1 MSARRASGQRP
12 SPRDGAPRRALVA
25 LFFATVA
32 VFSDLYIT
40 QPILPLLSREFG
52 VPAPTAA
59 LTLSVVVLMIALV
72 SNAWGPL
79 ADAFG
84 RKPVMVFSCALLAV
98 PTFLCAAAPTLPA
111 LVFLRALQGILVPG
125 VTAVAVA
132 YLGDQFAGPKL
143 GPAVGGWVAASVT
156 GGLTGRVGSGWIA
169 SHLSWRAPF
178 LVFGAFTLA
187 GALGMARFLP
197 TSERGSPLSVGIAFR
212 EMLGHLRDRRL
223 VGGFL
228 IGGSV
233 FFGFIGIF
241 TYLPYYLT
249 APPFRLSTGLI
260 SAIYLVYG
268 AGILTS
274 IAAGRL
280 SGRFGRRALMATG
293 FFIAAFAAI
302 LSLVRAL
309 PVVIVSLVVLCVGM
323 FFVQGTAPA
332 FVNATAREA
341 KGGAGALY
349 TTFYYLG
356 ATFGSVLPGYAW
368 QAFGW
373 PGVVA
378 ACLGAFALGLLADF
392 FLCA

>member
-1 MSARRASGQRP
+1 MAGP
-12 SPRDGAPRRALVA
+12 SLHADRKALLA

-32 VFSDLYIT
+32 VFADLYVT

-52 VPAPTAA
+52 VPAPAAA

-72 SNAWGPL
+72 SSAWGPL

-84 RKPVMVFSCALLAV
+84 RKPVMVWSCALLAL
-98 PTFLCAAAPTLPA
+98 PTFLCAAAPTLP
-111 LVFLRALQGILVPG
+111 ILVLFRGAQGLLLPG

-132 YLGDQFAGPKL
+132 YLGDQFGGSRL
-143 GPAVGGWVAASVT
+143 GPAVGGWVAASVM
-156 GGLTGRVGSGWIA
+156 GGLTGRVASGWIA
-169 SHLSWRAPF
+169 SHSSWRAPF
-178 LVFGAFTLA
+178 VVFGVVTLA
-187 GALGMARFLP
+187 AALGMALFLP
-197 TSERGSPLSVGIAFR
+197 SSARKGRLSVALSYR

-249 APPFRLSTGLI
+249 APPFGLSTGSI
-260 SAIYLVYG
+260 SAVYLVYG
-268 AGILTS
+268 AGVLTS
-274 IAAGRL
+274 IVVGNL

-293 FFIAAFAAI
+293 FLIAAGGVA
-302 LSLVRAL
+302 LSLVPLL
-309 PVVIVSLVVLCVGM
+309 PVVIFSLVVLCVGM

-349 TTFYYLG
+349 ASFYYVG

-378 ACLGAFALGLLADF
+378 SCLVAFGLGLLADLL
-392 FLCA
+392 LCA

>member
-1 MSARRASGQRP
+1 MAGP
-12 SPRDGAPRRALVA
+12 SLHGDRKALLA

-32 VFSDLYIT
+32 VFADLYVT

-52 VPAPTAA
+52 VPAPAAA

-72 SNAWGPL
+72 SSAWGPL

-84 RKPVMVFSCALLAV
+84 RKPVMVWSCALLAL
-98 PTFLCAAAPTLPA
+98 PTFLCAAAPTLP
-111 LVFLRALQGILVPG
+111 ILVLFRGAQGLLLPG

-132 YLGDQFAGPKL
+132 YLGDQFGGSRL
-143 GPAVGGWVAASVT
+143 GPAVGGWVAASVM
-156 GGLTGRVGSGWIA
+156 GGLTGRVASGWIA
-169 SHLSWRAPF
+169 SHSSWRAPF
-178 LVFGAFTLA
+178 VVFGVVTLA
-187 GALGMARFLP
+187 AALGMALFLP
-197 TSERGSPLSVGIAFR
+197 SSARKGRLSVALSYR

-249 APPFRLSTGLI
+249 APPFGLSTGSI
-260 SAIYLVYG
+260 SAVYLVYG
-268 AGILTS
+268 AGVLTS
-274 IAAGRL
+274 IVVGNL

-293 FFIAAFAAI
+293 FLIAAGGVV
-302 LSLVRAL
+302 LSLVPLL
-309 PVVIVSLVVLCVGM
+309 PVVIFSLVVLCVGM

-349 TTFYYLG
+349 ASFYYVG

-378 ACLGAFALGLLADF
+378 SCLLAFGLGLLADLV
-392 FLCA
+392 LCA

>member
-1 MSARRASGQRP
+1 MNTVGFSRDAS
-12 SPRDGAPRRALVA
+12 RRALAA
-25 LFFATVA
+25 LFFATVT
-32 VFSDLYIT
+32 VFADLYVT
-40 QPILPLLSREFG
+40 QPILPLLSREFS

-84 RKPVMVFSCALLAV
+84 RKPVMVFSCAMLAV
-98 PTFLCAAAPTLPA
+98 PTLLCAAAPTLGV
-111 LVFLRALQGILVPG
+111 LVCLRALQGILVPG

-143 GPAVGGWVAASVT
+143 GPAVGGWVAASVM

-178 LVFGAFTLA
+178 LVFGIVTLV

-197 TSERGSPLSVGIAFR
+197 LSARGRPVSVGLAFR
-212 EMLGHLRDRRL
+212 EMLGHLRDLRL

-241 TYLPYYLT
+241 TYLPYYLS
-249 APPFRLSTGLI
+249 APPFGLSTGPI

-268 AGILTS
+268 AGVLTS
-274 IAAGRL
+274 IAVGRL
-280 SGRFGRRALMATG
+280 SGRFGRRTLMATG
-293 FFIAAFAAI
+293 FLIAAFAAV
-302 LSLVRAL
+302 LSLVRVL

-378 ACLGAFALGLLADF
+378 ACLGAFALGLLADLV
-392 FLCA
+392 LCA

>member
-1 MSARRASGQRP
+1 MAGH
-12 SPRDGAPRRALVA
+12 APPADRKALFA

-32 VFSDLYIT
+32 VFSDLYVT
-40 QPILPLLSREFG
+40 QPILPLLSKEFG

-72 SNAWGPL
+72 SNSWGPL

-84 RKPVMVFSCALLAV
+84 RKPVMVWSCALLAL
-98 PTFLCAAAPTLPA
+98 PTFLCGGAPTLPI
-111 LVFLRALQGILVPG
+111 LVLLRGAQGLLVPG

-132 YLGDQFAGPKL
+132 YLGDQFGGAKL
-143 GPAVGGWVAASVT
+143 GPAVGGWVAASVL

-169 SHLSWRAPF
+169 SHFGWRTPF
-178 LVFGAFTLA
+178 AVFGVVTLGA
-187 GALGMARFLP
+187 ALGMALFLP
-197 TSERGSPLSVGIAFR
+197 PSAPRERVSVGLAYR

-249 APPFRLSTGLI
+249 AAPFGLSTGSI

-268 AGILTS
+268 AGVLAS
-274 IAAGRL
+274 IVVGNL
-280 SGRFGRRALMATG
+280 SGRFGRRSLMATG
-293 FFIAAFAAI
+293 FLIAAGAAG
-302 LSLVRAL
+302 LSLVRVL
-309 PVVIVSLVVLCVGM
+309 PVVILSLVVLCVGM

-332 FVNATAREA
+332 FVNATALEA

-349 TTFYYLG
+349 TTFYYVG
-356 ATFGSVLPGYAW
+356 ATLGSVLPGYAW

-378 ACLGAFALGLLADF
+378 ACFLAFSLGLLADLV
-392 FLCA
+392 LCA